1 MLKLTVAHLTSLG
14 FSHEEISEWIG
25 WRFDEDGRPISRQ
38 VKVRVPV
45 SRQDRLNARA
55 MAGLG

>member
-1 MLKLTVAHLTSLG
+1 MLRITVSHLMSLG
-14 FSHEEISEWIG
+14 YSHDEISEWIG
-25 WRFDEDGRPISRQ
+25 WRFDADGRPVSRTP
-38 VKVRVPV
+38 KVRVPV